1 MSYAEPDDLF
11 ERFDWR
17 EIGEAVSDENNRGTL
32 AELQADSKVLTALSD
47 ASGEV
52 ESALIVGGNYTVDQ
66 LGELSGNSLSRLK
79 HIVCQIAMAN
89 IMARRSGGNLERY
102 ETLLKLANETLDR
115 LRKGEN
121 ILNLPGKAEAGA
133 PQVGGYSTL
142 QIQNL
147 NLVRDRT
154 RNYFPQRSLPGN
166 R

>member
-66 LGELSGNSLSRLK
+66 LGELSGNS
-79 HIVCQIAMAN
+79 
-89 IMARRSGGNLERY
+89 
-102 ETLLKLANETLDR
+102 
-115 LRKGEN
+115 
-121 ILNLPGKAEAGA
+121 
-133 PQVGGYSTL
+133 
-142 QIQNL
+142 
-147 NLVRDRT
+147 
-154 RNYFPQRSLPGN
+154 
-166 R
+166 